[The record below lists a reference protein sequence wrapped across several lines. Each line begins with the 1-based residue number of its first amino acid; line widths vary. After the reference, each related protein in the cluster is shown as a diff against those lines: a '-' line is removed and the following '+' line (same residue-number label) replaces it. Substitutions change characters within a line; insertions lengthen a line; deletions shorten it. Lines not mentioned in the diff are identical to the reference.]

1 MLFFSF
7 QFYYGEQELYDQK
20 KLFKKIAV
28 IAWDMTVGEWAG
40 DFVLGWESY
49 QLPTLE
55 LV

>member
-7 QFYYGEQELYDQK
+7 QLYYGEQELYDQK
-20 KLFKKIAV
+20 KLKKITV
-28 IAWDMTVGEWAG
+28 IAWDMPVGERAG
-40 DFVLGWESY
+40 DLALGWESY